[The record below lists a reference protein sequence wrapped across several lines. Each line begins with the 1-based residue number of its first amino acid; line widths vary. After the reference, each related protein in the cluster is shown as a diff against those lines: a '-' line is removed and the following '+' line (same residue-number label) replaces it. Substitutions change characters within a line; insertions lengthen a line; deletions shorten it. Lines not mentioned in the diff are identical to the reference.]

1 MTSSTTTMRALFG
14 GLASDWVLKPETP
27 LPSLRLGA
35 VRVRVMA
42 AALNRADLYMLQGSY
57 NPRLKPGDVYP
68 AGMEFAGVVETSSP
82 LAPSMPVG
90 TRVMGVTMGA
100 FADYALCDPRM
111 LLPIPPDMAFEAAA
125 CLPIA
130 LATENDALVTQAGFK
145 AGQSVLIVGG
155 TTSIGLLA
163 IQLAKVLGASTV
175 IATTT
180 SEDKRAALL
189 EAGADVAVNTAT
201 EPLVDAVLAAT
212 AGQGVDVT
220 LDHLGGTLFA
230 ALPAATKVQGTIVNI
245 GRLAGPATQ
254 LDLDQLSF
262 RRQRLIGTTFS
273 IRTPEELGQVC
284 MALHGEVMPAV
295 VAGRFKPR
303 IDSVHPV
310 AQAQAAADRLRDN
323 AALGKILISFADAP
337 QRPTER
343 APLHNFFGSIAQLGY
358 VVRDIDASIAGFVR
372 SGIGPWFLLRDVKP
386 ENFSYK
392 GAPSGMA
399 MDVAVANSGD
409 IQIELIMPTNA
420 APSMYRDF
428 LDAGREGLQ
437 HFAYWSK
444 DYQAL
449 YDRALAAGFSVGQE
463 GQLGGPSGRFAY
475 LETEHHPGT
484 CVEISDLG
492 GAKAALFDYVKTA
505 AAHWDGAN
513 PVVAIDPAMLAA
525 P

>member
-1 MTSSTTTMRALFG
+1 MTMRALIG
-14 GLASDWVLKPETP
+14 GIGPDWVLKPDAAIP
-27 LPSLRLGA
+27 ALRLGA
-35 VRVRVMA
+35 VRVRVQA
-42 AALNRADLYMLQGSY
+42 AALNRADLYMLEGTY

-82 LAPSMPVG
+82 LAPSLPVG

-111 LLPIPPDMAFEAAA
+111 LLPIPDSMTFEEAA
-125 CLPIA
+125 CLPVA

-145 AGQSVLIVGG
+145 AGQSVLVVGG

-163 IQLAKVLGASTV
+163 IRLAKVLGASTV

-180 SEDKRAALL
+180 SQAKRAALL
-189 EAGADVAVNTAT
+189 EAGADVAVDTT
-201 EPLVDAVLAAT
+201 TSSLVDTVLAAT
-212 AGQGVDVT
+212 DGKGVDVT
-220 LDHLGGTLFA
+220 LDHVGGALFA
-230 ALPAATKVQGTIVNI
+230 LLPAATKVQGTIVNI
-245 GRLAGPATQ
+245 GRLAGPATK
-254 LDLDQLSF
+254 LDLNTVSF

-284 MALHGEVMPAV
+284 MALHAEVMPAV
-295 VAGRFKPR
+295 AAGRFTAK

-310 AQAQAAADRLRDN
+310 EEALAAANRLREN
-323 AALGKILISFADAP
+323 AALGKIILSFTGAP
-337 QRPTER
+337 ERVAER
-343 APLHNFFGSIAQLGY
+343 APVHNFFGSIAQLGY
-358 VVRDIDASIAGFVR
+358 VVRDIDASIAGFIR
-372 SGIGPWFLLRDVKP
+372 SGIGPWFLLRNVKP
-386 ENFSYK
+386 ENFTYK

-409 IQIELIMPTNA
+409 IQIEIISPVND

-428 LDAGREGLQ
+428 LAAGREGLQ

-444 DYQAL
+444 DYQEL
-449 YDRALAAGFSVGQE
+449 YDRARAEGFTVGQE
-463 GQLGGPSGRFAY
+463 GQLGGPTGRFAY
-475 LETEHHPGT
+475 LETEHHAGT

-505 AAHWDGAN
+505 AAHWDGSN
-513 PVVAIDPAMLAA
+513 PVIVIDPAMLASA
-525 P
+525 

>member
-1 MTSSTTTMRALFG
+1 MTTTMRSLFG
-14 GLASDWVLKPETP
+14 GLASDWVLKPDTAIP
-27 LPSLRLGA
+27 ALRLGA
-35 VRVRVMA
+35 VRVRVMV
-42 AALNRADLYMLQGSY
+42 AALNRADLYMLKGTY

-111 LLPIPPDMAFEAAA
+111 LLPIPQGMSFEEAA

-175 IATTT
+175 VATTT
-180 SEDKRAALL
+180 SEDKRSALL
-189 EAGADVAVNTAT
+189 DAGADVAINTAT
-201 EPLVDAVLAAT
+201 ESLVDAVRAAT
-212 AGQGVDVT
+212 GGKGVDVT
-220 LDHLGGTLFA
+220 LDHIGGALFGS
-230 ALPAATKVQGTIVNI
+230 LPAATKIQGTIVNI
-245 GRLAGPATQ
+245 GRLAGPATN
-254 LDLDQLSF
+254 LDLDEVSF

-284 MALHGEVMPAV
+284 MALHIEVMPAV
-295 VAGRFKPR
+295 AAGKFSPR
-303 IDSVHPV
+303 IDSIHPV
-310 AQAQAAADRLRDN
+310 EEALPAANRLRDN
-323 AALGKILISFADAP
+323 AALGKILLSFAGAP
-337 QRPTER
+337 ERPTDR
-343 APLHNFFGSIAQLGY
+343 APVRNFFGTIEQLGY

-372 SGIGPWFLLRDVKP
+372 CGIGPWFLLRGVKP
-386 ENFSYK
+386 ENFKYK

-409 IQIELIMPTNA
+409 IQIEIIMPVNDE
-420 APSMYRDF
+420 PSMYRDF
-428 LDAGREGLQ
+428 LEAGREGLQ

-449 YDRALAAGFSVGQE
+449 YDRARAAGFTVGQE
-463 GQLGGPSGRFAY
+463 GQLGGPTGRFAY

-492 GAKAALFDYVKTA
+492 GAKAALFDYVKKA
-505 AAHWDGAN
+505 AAHWDGSN
-513 PVVAIDPAMLAA
+513 PVIVIDPAMLASH
-525 P
+525 